1 MYLVHQ
7 MQDNAAEDGCQMQD
21 NAAEDGNAS
30 YYRCMIMHDN
40 APDTECIVM
49 QQM

>member
-1 MYLVHQ
+1 MHTYGNADECIQ
-7 MQDNAAEDGCQMQD
+7 MHD

-30 YYRCMIMHDN
+30 YYRCIKMHLN
-40 APDTECIVM
+40 APDTEYIVM